1 MQSLV
6 SAFTAELGPSL
17 SPDQR
22 ALFWSLSDRW
32 NAVFRVTYAIEFL
45 CLSVAKLIVLDRM
58 SDFAAGSWM
67 GKHWVAVRC
76 TVMASVVA
84 GNLAGLASNIAAAV
98 YFDRVADWQVL
109 RAADLAVNNTAAAA
123 EKLAQASDEYQL
135 ALFIS
140 SVQAFLE
147 ATVLLVIVLSFTVV
161 GLASARR
168 VRSALSI
175 LDSSGSEMAAQHR
188 LRQEAVGA
196 AMALGRQMQREVLVT
211 TAVVFVT
218 FLIRAA
224 YSTMY
229 AVAYKLQDFSNLSR
243 KCPGASVCDSSCFNV
258 FTLICFWMIRT
269 PGNTPKHTAFITSM
283 LIRSF
288 HIRVPAYDCAPIEA
302 AAAARSAVGHD
313 DRAHAAERSAQA
325 SRDVGDKKRPF
336 EQAHILEAWRLAA
349 VVGASERVMAGAT
362 GMQCSSL
369 RYCATKYDF
378 NNTPYHKDPPS
389 VAVRTAPLPCLCS

>member
-1 MQSLV
+1 MFHRWLKIGDEGQKSVTRLYGWFSGLMMCGSCVGAVTWGAWMQSLAT
-6 SAFTAELGPSL
+6 AFTAELGPSL
-17 SPDQR
+17 SLDQR

-67 GKHWVAVRC
+67 GKHWVAVRRI
-76 TVMASVVA
+76 VMASVVA

-109 RAADLAVNNTAAAA
+109 RSADLAANNTDAAAQ
-123 EKLAQASDEYQL
+123 KLAQAIDEYEY

-140 SVQAFLE
+140 SVQSFLE
-147 ATVLLVIVLSFTVV
+147 AAVLLVIVLAFTVV

-175 LDSSGSEMAAQHR
+175 LDSSGSEMAAQHK
-188 LRQEAVGA
+188 LRQQVVGA

-218 FLIRAA
+218 FLIRSA

-243 KCPGASVCDSSCFNV
+243 KCPGASVCDPSCFNV
-258 FTLICFWMIRT
+258 FTLIFFWMIRT
-269 PGNTPKHTAFITSM
+269 PGNTPKHTSLTASLLTRPSTFPHQSSSSR
-283 LIRSF
+283 LSSYRS
-288 HIRVPAYDCAPIEA
+288 RC
-302 AAAARSAVGHD
+302 R
-313 DRAHAAERSAQA
+313 
-325 SRDVGDKKRPF
+325 
-336 EQAHILEAWRLAA
+336 
-349 VVGASERVMAGAT
+349 
-362 GMQCSSL
+362 CS
-369 RYCATKYDF
+369 
-378 NNTPYHKDPPS
+378 
-389 VAVRTAPLPCLCS
+389 LCFGG